1 MTDQPKVTKPCPEC
15 GHPLTIRVKRATNE
29 EFLGCSHYPECRYT
43 EKLPEYFRL
52 KRMGAPI
59 LF

>member
-1 MTDQPKVTKPCPEC
+1 MPDQSKVTKPCPKC
-15 GHPLTIRVKRATNE
+15 GHPLTIRQNRATGD
-29 EFLGCSHYPECRYT
+29 EFLGCMQYPECRYT

-52 KRMGAPI
+52 KRMGAPT